1 MSQIPS
7 YVWLTLAASL
17 LHAFTFAY
25 SKQFLAHSQN
35 RVKLAFYSQYAV
47 GLLGMLLLPFVGV
60 DNFIDNIGLI
70 VTMGVFV
77 MIGQVAYLNALRHG
91 DASFVVPMLGLK
103 MFVVAGFSAFI
114 FSETYGPMV
123 YLGAFGVFVSLF
135 FLNDGKLHGSSR
147 ALLFV
152 LLTCLMFGAADITVM
167 ALLRNGVQGF
177 QIAAYVF
184 AIPTMVM
191 MPLSPILFKNDWKV
205 SAPLAKTLAI
215 YGSVHLCGVVLLM
228 LAFVQSQQVTLI
240 NILQS
245 SRGLMSIG
253 VIYLMARIGFSEIE
267 HLTHR
272 QLTIRGFGGALMFGS
287 LVLAVVAR

>member
-1 MSQIPS
+1 LSQIPS

-103 MFVVAGFSAFI
+103 MFVVAGFSALI

>member
-103 MFVVAGFSAFI
+103 MFVVAGFSALI

>member
-1 MSQIPS
+1 LSPLPS

-35 RVKLAFYSQYAV
+35 RVKLAFYSQYSV
-47 GLLGMLLLPFVGV
+47 GLLGMFLLPFVGIG
-60 DNFIDNIGLI
+60 NFIDNIGLI

-77 MIGQVAYLNALRHG
+77 MIGQVTYLNALRHG

-103 MFVVAGFSAFI
+103 MFVVAGFSALLLN
-114 FSETYGPMV
+114 ETYGPMV

-147 ALLFV
+147 ALFFV

-177 QIAAYVF
+177 QIAAFVF
-184 AIPTMVM
+184 AIPTLVM
-191 MPLSPILFKNDWKV
+191 LPLSPLIFKNDWQV
-205 SAPLAKTLAI
+205 SAPLAKTLFI
-215 YGSVHLCGVVLLM
+215 YGSVHLCGVSLLM
-228 LAFVQSQQVTLI
+228 LAFMQSQQVTLI

-267 HLTHR
+267 HLTRR
-272 QLTIRGFGGALMFGS
+272 QLAIRGFGGALMFGS
-287 LVLAVVAR
+287 LAVAVLAH